1 MKQWESL
8 RLIAITDVERFG
20 VTETLVRTEQLLALC
35 RPGTVAIQLRDHHLP
50 LHQRLAL
57 GRDLR
62 RLTEEREQALFVNDR
77 LDLAVLLGADGVH
90 LGERSVRLEDARL
103 AFGGGLE
110 EARLAFG
117 GGLEEARLAFGAG
130 VESPQGRAPSFWSCS
145 AHELKALE
153 AGPSAWLLSPIL
165 AERKGRAPLG
175 LEALTRGRAELAR
188 LSVRPRLFA
197 LGGVRAGRAAEC
209 LRAGADGVAAIGAV
223 WAGRLEPLLEELALL
238 R

>member
-20 VTETLVRTEQLLALC
+20 VTETLVRTEHLLALC

-50 LHQRLAL
+50 LRQRLAL
-57 GRDLR
+57 GRELR
-62 RLTEEREQALFVNDR
+62 RLTSDQEQALFVNDR

-110 EARLAFG
+110 G
-117 GGLEEARLAFGAG
+117 ARLAFGAG
-130 VESPQGRAPSFWSCS
+130 AESLQGRAPSFWSCS

-175 LEALTRGRAELAR
+175 LEALTRGREELKR
-188 LSVRPRLFA
+188 LSVQPRLFA
-197 LGGVRAGRAAEC
+197 LGGVRAGRAADC

>member
-20 VTETLVRTEQLLALC
+20 VTETLVRTEHLLALC

-50 LHQRLAL
+50 LRQRLAL
-57 GRDLR
+57 GRELR

-110 EARLAFG
+110 G
-117 GGLEEARLAFGAG
+117 ARLAFGAG
-130 VESPQGRAPSFWSCS
+130 AESLQGRAPSFWSCS

-175 LEALTRGRAELAR
+175 LEALTRGREELKR
-188 LSVRPRLFA
+188 LSVQPRLFA
-197 LGGVRAGRAAEC
+197 LGGVRAGRAADC

-223 WAGRLEPLLEELALL
+223 WEGELEPLLEELALL

>member
-20 VTETLVRTEQLLALC
+20 VTETLVRTEHLLALC

-50 LHQRLAL
+50 LRQRLAL
-57 GRDLR
+57 GRELR

-110 EARLAFG
+110 G
-117 GGLEEARLAFGAG
+117 ARLAFGAG
-130 VESPQGRAPSFWSCS
+130 AESLQGRAPSFWSCS

-175 LEALTRGRAELAR
+175 LETLTRGREELKR
-188 LSVRPRLFA
+188 LSVQPRLFA
-197 LGGVRAGRAAEC
+197 LGGVRAGRAADC

>member
-20 VTETLVRTEQLLALC
+20 VTETLVRTEHLLALC

-50 LHQRLAL
+50 LRQRLAL
-57 GRDLR
+57 GRELR

-110 EARLAFG
+110 G
-117 GGLEEARLAFGAG
+117 ARLAFGAG
-130 VESPQGRAPSFWSCS
+130 AESLQGRAPSFWSCS

-175 LEALTRGRAELAR
+175 LETLTRGREELKR
-188 LSVRPRLFA
+188 LSVQPRLFA
-197 LGGVRAGRAAEC
+197 LGGVRAGRAADC

-223 WAGRLEPLLEELALL
+223 WEGELEPLLEELALL

>member
-8 RLIAITDVERFG
+8 RLIAITDAERFG
-20 VTETLVRTEQLLALC
+20 VAETLTRAEQLLALC

-117 GGLEEARLAFGAG
+117 AG

-153 AGPSAWLLSPIL
+153 AGPSVWLLSPIL

>member
-20 VTETLVRTEQLLALC
+20 VAETLVRTEQLLALC
-35 RPGTVAIQLRDHHLP
+35 RPGTVGIQLRDHNLP
-50 LHQRLAL
+50 LRQRLAL
-57 GRDLR
+57 GRELR
-62 RLTEEREQALFVNDR
+62 RLTEEQKQALFVNDR
-77 LDLAVLLGADGVH
+77 LDLALLLGADGVH
-90 LGERSVRLEDARL
+90 LGERSV
-103 AFGGGLE
+103 GLE

-117 GGLEEARLAFGAG
+117 QGREDARLAFGVDSG
-130 VESPQGRAPSFWSCS
+130 SPQGRAPSFWSCS
-145 AHELKALE
+145 AHGLNALE

-165 AERKGRAPLG
+165 DERKGRAPLG
-175 LEALTRGRAELAR
+175 LEALTRGRAELTR
-188 LSVRPRLFA
+188 FSVRPKLFA
-197 LGGVRAGRAAEC
+197 LGGVRAGSAAEC